1 VQIWRELRAHIICRN
16 TDLHVDAGCSQ
27 SRDTAAGNAHIG
39 VFDTDH
45 HTRHTCCDDCLGARW
60 CATEVVARL
69 ERDIHG
75 CATCSVAS
83 ATQCLNFGVS
93 LTNRLGETA
102 ESSTVTR
109 NEHCADPWVGSAR
122 QSRRSGDK
130 HRLAHRLLVDVAHLF
145 LLPSG
150 L

>member
-1 VQIWRELRAHIICRN
+1 V
-16 TDLHVDAGCSQ
+16 
-27 SRDTAAGNAHIG
+27 
-39 VFDTDH
+39 
-45 HTRHTCCDDCLGARW
+45 
-60 CATEVVARL
+60 
-69 ERDIHG
+69 
-75 CATCSVAS
+75 
-83 ATQCLNFGVS
+83 TQCLNFCVS

-102 ESSTVTR
+102 EPATVSR
-109 NEHCADPWVGSAR
+109 NEYCSDPRVGPAR

>member
-1 VQIWRELRAHIICRN
+1 
-16 TDLHVDAGCSQ
+16 
-27 SRDTAAGNAHIG
+27 
-39 VFDTDH
+39 
-45 HTRHTCCDDCLGARW
+45 
-60 CATEVVARL
+60 VVARL
-69 ERDIHG
+69 ERDVDR
-75 CATCSVAS
+75 CAVRSVACV
-83 ATQCLNFGVS
+83 TQCLNFGVS

-102 ESSTVTR
+102 EPATVLR
-109 NEHCADPWVGSAR
+109 NEYCSDPRVGPAR